1 MPSGRGE
8 MSGECHQIR
17 DRWHAN
23 ALYVEYRVRLQVDR
37 NLKIGLMLSRGA
49 SLTQQI
55 IPNSGIIDRDIGR
68 NDRELNSAD
77 TNCRGGL
84 FQFEAVR
91 ISKIGVDEF
100 RRWKAEQRGGR
111 G

>member
-77 TNCRGGL
+77 TNCRGG
-84 FQFEAVR
+84 FVSVRGCSDFEDWCRR
-91 ISKIGVDEF
+91 ISKMESRTK
-100 RRWKAEQRGGR
+100 RR
-111 G
+111 